1 VSHDAVIFDL
11 GGVVFPS
18 PIDTMREFEQANG
31 LPHRFLSEVVLGDV
45 DHGAWS
51 RLERGELTIP
61 EFCVAFEAECEAAG
75 HAIDATVF
83 MGAIGGGAGARPAMI
98 RAIRAIRAHGL
109 KTAAL
114 TNNWPGADADAGGDA
129 GAGGGGF
136 GGIRDHADPLFDTV
150 VESAVEGLRKPDPR
164 IYLLV
169 CERLGIEPPAA
180 VFLDDLGANLKP
192 ARELGMTTIK
202 VADPDLAL
210 GELAGV
216 LGFPLS

>member
-1 VSHDAVIFDL
+1 MTTMTHEAVIFDL

-18 PIDTMREFEQANG
+18 PIDAMREFERTNG
-31 LPHRFLSEVVLGDV
+31 LPHRFLSEVVLTDV
-45 DHGAWS
+45 EHGAWS

-61 EFCVAFEAECEAAG
+61 EFCTAFEAECEAAG
-75 HAIDATVF
+75 HVIDATAF
-83 MGAIGGGAGARPAMI
+83 MGSISGGSGARAEMI
-98 RAIRAIRAHGL
+98 TAIRAIRGHGL

-114 TNNWPGADADAGGDA
+114 TNNWPGA
-129 GAGGGGF
+129 GAGPGPNGDGGVRTTTET
-136 GGIRDHADPLFDTV
+136 IFDVV

-169 CERLGIEPPAA
+169 CERLGVDPAAA

-202 VADPDLAL
+202 VADPHAALA
-210 GELAGV
+210 ELAGV
-216 LGFPLS
+216 LGFALV